1 METILLQEKTDT
13 PICLVFSP
21 HPDDDVIGMG
31 GTMAKIAKQRPVWT
45 VYATHGA
52 GSLRK
57 ESPEAIIHSREAEA
71 LDALK
76 HIGGSGAFFM
86 RSASHELQN
95 KEEFANNLRQILL
108 TYPID
113 SIYMTSPFERHATH
127 LHTSEWALKVIAE
140 IPKEIK
146 KDWKIFGYSVW
157 GSIISSQ
164 DNLMIEDITETIS
177 IKEQAILCHQGE
189 VAYKP
194 YHKGVL
200 ARNYYEAIYE
210 DAHSVAQASYIEIF
224 LKMNDFLTDENLT
237 LATFGK
243 KQVESFF
250 KELSI
255 K

>member
-1 METILLQEKTDT
+1 METVLLQKKTDT

-71 LDALK
+71 LEALK

-86 RSASHELQN
+86 RSASNELQN

-108 TYPID
+108 EYPID

-127 LHTSEWALKVIAE
+127 LHTSEWALKVISE
-140 IPKEIK
+140 IPQEIK

-164 DNLMIEDITETIS
+164 DHLMIEDITDTIT
-177 IKEQAILCHQGE
+177 IKEQAILCHRGE
-189 VAYKP
+189 VSYKP

-224 LKMNDFLTDENLT
+224 LKMDEFLSNENLT

-243 KQVESFF
+243 NQIELFF
-250 KELSI
+250 KQQSI